1 MASRAKNLRNKQPVA
16 PRESRSTVQ
25 MYMAAP
31 DYVSSD
37 GDIYNKGAVVLHTL
51 RYLIGE
57 QAFFKSLRRMA
68 YPDPRM
74 EKVTNGK
81 QVHFATTDDFLH
93 IVEKESGADLD
104 WFFEVYLRQPKLPK
118 LITEKGI
125 NQITL
130 HWESPNGLPFPM
142 PVEVQVGDKTKRYE
156 MVNGSVSIPLA
167 ADQKVLVDPQ
177 GLVLKE
183 Q

>member
-1 MASRAKNLRNKQPVA
+1 MRQTRNKQPVA
-16 PRESRSTVQ
+16 PRESRTTTQ

-31 DYVSSD
+31 DYVNSD
-37 GDIYNKGAVVLHTL
+37 GDIYGKGAAILHTL

-57 QAFFKSLRRMA
+57 QPFFRSLRKMA
-68 YPDPRM
+68 YPDPRL

-93 IVEKESGADLD
+93 IAEKESGADLD

-118 LITEKGI
+118 LITEKKA
-125 NQITL
+125 NQMTL
-130 HWESPNGLPFPM
+130 RWESPDGLPFPM
-142 PVEVQVGDKTKRYE
+142 PVDVQIGDTKKRYE
-156 MVNGSVSIPLA
+156 LTDGTVTIPVA
-167 ADQKVLVDPQ
+167 EGQNVTVDPQ
-177 GLVLKE
+177 GWILKE

>member
-1 MASRAKNLRNKQPVA
+1 
-16 PRESRSTVQ
+16 

-31 DYVSSD
+31 DYLSSD

-57 QAFFKSLRRMA
+57 QPFFKSLRRMA

-118 LITEKGI
+118 LITER
-125 NQITL
+125 
-130 HWESPNGLPFPM
+130 H
-142 PVEVQVGDKTKRYE
+142 
-156 MVNGSVSIPLA
+156 
-167 ADQKVLVDPQ
+167 
-177 GLVLKE
+177 
-183 Q
+183 

>member
-1 MASRAKNLRNKQPVA
+1 
-16 PRESRSTVQ
+16 
-25 MYMAAP
+25 
-31 DYVSSD
+31 
-37 GDIYNKGAVVLHTL
+37 
-51 RYLIGE
+51 
-57 QAFFKSLRRMA
+57 
-68 YPDPRM
+68 
-74 EKVTNGK
+74 
-81 QVHFATTDDFLH
+81 VHFATTDDFLH
-93 IVEKESGADLD
+93 IAEKESGADLD

-142 PVEVQVGDKTKRYE
+142 PVEVQVGDKTNRYE
-156 MVNGSVSIPLA
+156 MVNGSVSIPVA